1 MHLVVK
7 IDQTKSVLVFQE
19 QLGKPGMRDH
29 RQKDVKL
36 QVENH
41 MQRMRGY
48 KEIDQYQPKK
58 IGCSIRC
65 IDSPNYGPTSVLR

>member
-7 IDQTKSVLVFQE
+7 IDQTKSVPVFQE
-19 QLGKPGMRDH
+19 QLVKPGMRDH
-29 RQKDVKL
+29 RQKEVKL
-36 QVENH
+36 QVKNH

-58 IGCSIRC
+58 IGCSIGC
-65 IDSPNYGPTSVLR
+65 IDSPNCGPTSVLR